1 MRVAIMDQEY
11 VYTFDIKDDVAKAAM
26 VNDIAKQKLLEIINK
41 ECDMSFKPEYT
52 KIIDLT
58 GKHLCLY
65 CGEVVDGLDEDKLC
79 AECRDVFGHAFYS
92 EL

>member
-1 MRVAIMDQEY
+1 MRVAIMDEEY

-41 ECDMSFKPEYT
+41 KCDISFRLEDT

-58 GKHLCLY
+58 GKHLCQY
-65 CGEVVDGLDEDKLC
+65 CGEVVDGLDEDRLC
-79 AECRDVFGHAFYS
+79 ADCRYTFGHAFYS